1 MSLAKG
7 KREQVSSANET
18 DFQCPKCGRGM
29 SCTSQGLP
37 VHSTC
42 PDCGVLLWC
51 RKQVERDSVVLDV
64 ISGTTPEIPD
74 MATVGRSL
82 QQSGTMREVV
92 VNLSRLETVNSS
104 FVAGLL
110 VMRRLIEAAGGKLV
124 LCDLRPRVR
133 AILQR
138 LNLYAA
144 FVVRS

>member
-1 MSLAKG
+1 
-7 KREQVSSANET
+7 
-18 DFQCPKCGRGM
+18 
-29 SCTSQGLP
+29 
-37 VHSTC
+37 
-42 PDCGVLLWC
+42 
-51 RKQVERDSVVLDV
+51 
-64 ISGTTPEIPD
+64 
-74 MATVGRSL
+74 MATVGQSL